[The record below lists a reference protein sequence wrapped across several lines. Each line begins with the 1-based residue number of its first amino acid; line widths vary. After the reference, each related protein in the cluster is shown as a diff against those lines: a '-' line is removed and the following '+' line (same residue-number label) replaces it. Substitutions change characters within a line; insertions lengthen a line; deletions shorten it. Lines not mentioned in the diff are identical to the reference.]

1 VAGVAASLQAFRK
14 VFANRDV
21 RNLQLAG
28 VGSTLGVWAY
38 GVALPVYAYHAGG
51 PRAVGLL
58 FGARFVLGALAGPWV
73 GILADRWSRRR
84 VMLTS
89 DLLRCGMLAGMTAV
103 ASTGGNAY
111 AIYVLAIASTVVAVA
126 YNPAQAAL
134 LPSLVDSPDQ
144 LTAAN
149 VVGNTISSVGMFA
162 GPALGGVLLA
172 LSGPAAVFALTG
184 ALTVWSVAFVLLIP
198 RDQPPEPPERPHFLA
213 ELTAGFTTMI
223 HRPALRVVM
232 GLTAAQALVDGA
244 LEVLLVVLA
253 IRLLHGGN
261 ASLGWLN
268 TAIGIG
274 SILGAFVVAV
284 VATRRRLAGGFAIG
298 LVLSSVPLAIC
309 AAVSSL
315 APALI
320 LVGILGVG
328 AIFCQV
334 NGVTLLQRSTENEV
348 MGRVF
353 AVFESLILTGLAV
366 GSLATPAVIGWIGS
380 RGALIAAGMF
390 VPVLLIP
397 LWPSLRRI
405 DDEAVIAEEPL
416 ELLRTIEIFAE
427 LPEPVLERL
436 AAGATAVSVAA
447 DGVVVSRGEVG
458 NHFYA
463 IAAGTVAVELED
475 GTTRELGP
483 GDSFGEIALLRDVP
497 RTATVRALEPL
508 RLFAL
513 EREEFLLAVTGH
525 APTLASAENIVMSL
539 LPAGTLAG

>member
-1 VAGVAASLQAFRK
+1 
-14 VFANRDV
+14 
-21 RNLQLAG
+21 
-28 VGSTLGVWAY
+28 
-38 GVALPVYAYHAGG
+38 
-51 PRAVGLL
+51 VGLL

-89 DLLRCGMLAGMTAV
+89 DLLRCLMLAGMTAV
-103 ASTGGNAY
+103 ASAGGNPY

-126 YNPAQAAL
+126 YGPAQSAM
-134 LPSLVDSPDQ
+134 LPSLVDTPDE

-149 VVGNTISSVGMFA
+149 VVGNTISSVGMFL

-172 LSGPAAVFALTG
+172 ISGPAAVFALTG
-184 ALTVWSVAFVLLIP
+184 ALVVWSLAFVFLLP
-198 RDQPPEPPERPHFLA
+198 RDEPPEPLERPRFLT

-223 HRPALRVVM
+223 HKPALRVVM
-232 GLTAAQALVDGA
+232 GLTAAQAFVDGA

-253 IRLLHGGN
+253 IRLLHGDN
-261 ASLGWLN
+261 ATLGWLN

-274 SILGAFVVAV
+274 SILGAFVVALL
-284 VATRRRLAGGFAIG
+284 ASRRRLAGGFAFG
-298 LVLSSVPLAIC
+298 LVLSSVPLALC
-309 AAVSSL
+309 AVVSSL
-315 APALI
+315 TPALI

-334 NGVTLLQRSTENEV
+334 NGVTLMQRSTENEV

-366 GSLATPAVIGWIGS
+366 GSLITPAVIGWIGS
-380 RGALIAAGMF
+380 KGALIAAGVL

-397 LWPSLRRI
+397 LWPSLKRI

-416 ELLRTIEIFAE
+416 ELLRKIAMFAE

-436 AAGATAVSVAA
+436 ASSATSISVAA
-447 DGVVVSRGEVG
+447 DGIVVSRGEVG

-463 IAAGTVAVELED
+463 IASGKVAVELED
-475 GTTRELGP
+475 GTTRELGA

-508 RLFAL
+508 QLFAL
-513 EREEFLLAVTGH
+513 ERDEFLLAVTGH
-525 APTLASAENIVMSL
+525 APTLASAENMVMSL